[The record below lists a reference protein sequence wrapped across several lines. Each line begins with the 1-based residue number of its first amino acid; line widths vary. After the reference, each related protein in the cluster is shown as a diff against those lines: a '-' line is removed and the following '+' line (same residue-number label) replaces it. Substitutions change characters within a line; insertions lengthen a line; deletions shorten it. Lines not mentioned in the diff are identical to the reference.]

1 MLPAAME
8 LSVLLMASLNMREE
22 WKSAITTIGEQFV
35 ETLGLKMKPVWF
47 VESWD
52 TSLLVKSCT
61 QQLML
66 LLIQC

>member
-8 LSVLLMASLNMREE
+8 LSVLLMVSLNMREE
-22 WKSAITTIGEQFV
+22 WRSAITTIGEQFV